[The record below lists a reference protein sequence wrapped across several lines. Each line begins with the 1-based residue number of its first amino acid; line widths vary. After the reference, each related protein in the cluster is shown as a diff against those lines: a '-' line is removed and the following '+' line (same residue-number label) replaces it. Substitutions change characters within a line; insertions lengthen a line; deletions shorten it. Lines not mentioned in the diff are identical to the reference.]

1 LIREACHAVVF
12 VHELHVPERLGHH
25 VFVAKERESLF
36 RQDVEEGRVV
46 LLKQDRQRGKS
57 QAAGVRRG
65 VVDLQVDADQ
75 IGIAALTVDRES
87 YTWVGY

>member
-1 LIREACHAVVF
+1 LIREACHAIVF
-12 VHELHVPERLGHH
+12 VHKLHIPERLRHH
-25 VFVAKERESLF
+25 VLVAKERESLF
-36 RQDVEEGRVV
+36 GQDVEEGRVV